1 MGVHGLLKPTL
12 RLINRFEDQTSFG
25 EQDAFIF
32 IGLRP
37 TFRAREPQEDD
48 WSKTKVYEGVT
59 RLFRENLLQII
70 IKVLPVAFEEVPTTV
85 SPSDTIIFLFL
96 LFWFSSTEGRIL
108 IVRVR
113 TENQKSPI
121 FDWKKEDYDGWRPSV
136 GKAAV
141 GCLSSSSN
149 LWLVLIIRRRRKTNL
164 RFNPQLPSGFT

>member
-1 MGVHGLLKPTL
+1 MLQITE
-12 RLINRFEDQTSFG
+12 NRSPKVKEK
-25 EQDAFIF
+25 E
-32 IGLRP
+32 
-37 TFRAREPQEDD
+37 EPQEDD

-59 RLFRENLLQII
+59 RLFRENLLLII

-121 FDWKKEDYDGWRPSV
+121 FDWKKEDYDGVRPSV
-136 GKAAV
+136 EDIQSWNGFSVKPVV
-141 GCLSSSSN
+141 GYPPPP
-149 LWLVLIIRRRRKTNL
+149 INL
-164 RFNPQLPSGFT
+164 RLGNSLI